1 MSVLVHTCACH
12 CRRSAK
18 RRREA
23 ELKATKTL
31 GASGDD
37 VDDLAAWAA
46 RVNTSAAADG
56 ASAAAA
62 GTGRSGKRQ
71 KKAAAAA
78 GSGDE
83 GDGYTAADLAGMKV
97 RHDLE
102 NLTEG
107 EAVVLTLADTGGLV
121 GGSSSSRF
129 VLAATNVAVAATL
142 VVRTSHTVQ
151 SQWATVLTTTF
162 KCCSDGGASDF
173 WRAW

>member
-1 MSVLVHTCACH
+1 MCLLVSVLVPPFDCD

-37 VDDLAAWAA
+37 IDDLAAWAA
-46 RVNTSAAADG
+46 RVNPNAAG
-56 ASAAAA
+56 VTGAAA

-78 GSGDE
+78 AGDE
-83 GDGYTAADLAGMKV
+83 DDEHTAADLAGMKV

-107 EAVVLTLADTGGLV
+107 EAVVLTLADTGWLE
-121 GGSSSSRF
+121 
-129 VLAATNVAVAATL
+129 AAGPAA
-142 VVRTSHTVQ
+142 
-151 SQWATVLTTTF
+151 A
-162 KCCSDGGASDF
+162 GMP
-173 WRAW
+173 